1 MSTTSTSWPGS
12 KAASGVE
19 GARGPDLAGEFDAAA
34 AAVDPFQD
42 DGLRALQRV
51 DAGGE
56 LGPVGAVSGGDRAYD
71 RDQRDGDDDED
82 QDLGHDAAA
91 ERRAT
96 AAATAPTANIP
107 NSGIAVSTSGMP
119 SPTAP
124 ISHHTHASM
133 STWSW

>member
-1 MSTTSTSWPGS
+1 MSRARADQTSP
-12 KAASGVE
+12 ASLM
-19 GARGPDLAGEFDAAA
+19 RPPR
-34 AAVDPFQD
+34 AVDPFQD
-42 DGLRALQRV
+42 DGLSALQRV

-56 LGPVGAVSGGDRAYD
+56 LGALGAVPVRDGPDDGDERD
-71 RDQRDGDDDED
+71 RDGGEDED
-82 QDLGHDAAA
+82 LGTAPPPSAAV
-91 ERRAT
+91 T
-96 AAATAPTANIP
+96 APATAPTASIP